1 MEAIGLP
8 PLRIERSEGV
18 SLFWANQ
25 ANLVNRRQLPGTQAP
40 DT

>member
-8 PLRIERSEGV
+8 PFRTARSERV
-18 SLFWANQ
+18 SCFWAN
-25 ANLVNRRQLPGTQAP
+25 AVNAADRGKLTGTQAP

>member
-18 SLFWANQ
+18 SFFWAN
-25 ANLVNRRQLPGTQAP
+25 AAGCCKLTGTQAP

>member
-18 SLFWANQ
+18 SFFWANA
-25 ANLVNRRQLPGTQAP
+25 ANAAGCCKLTGTQAP